1 MGLRFMGVNV
11 DKALYGSWDPIFRQS
26 MTKPQLK
33 CWWKN
38 MLWDT
43 MVTSGYIWLQDV
55 TGIHLFNDLLCQ
67 YSIERHKLGRQ
78 HSSQAGFPSGDEV
91 IPKSAFHFSHLQ
103 PIHWVWHQANLQTC
117 LLWDL
122 LPLRGCSI
130 EIGGLEETSL
140 LRATQG
146 RFSQQQQQQQ
156 QAILVDCVPP
166 KLGCVSRRQTP
177 NATKTGVLF

>member
-1 MGLRFMGVNV
+1 MGPDFQTIH
-11 DKALYGSWDPIFRQS
+11 DKTTVEMLVEKTCLEILWLHLVTYGCRMLQEYICSTTFFANILLKGTNWGF
-26 MTKPQLK
+26 TKVRGL
-33 CWWKN
+33 
-38 MLWDT
+38 
-43 MVTSGYIWLQDV
+43 
-55 TGIHLFNDLLCQ
+55 
-67 YSIERHKLGRQ
+67 HKPG
-78 HSSQAGFPSGDEV
+78 SQAGFPLGDEF

-117 LLWDL
+117 LLWGF

-146 RFSQQQQQQQ
+146 RFSQQQQQ
-156 QAILVDCVPP
+156 AILVDCVPP
-166 KLGCVSRRQTP
+166 RLGCVSRRQTP